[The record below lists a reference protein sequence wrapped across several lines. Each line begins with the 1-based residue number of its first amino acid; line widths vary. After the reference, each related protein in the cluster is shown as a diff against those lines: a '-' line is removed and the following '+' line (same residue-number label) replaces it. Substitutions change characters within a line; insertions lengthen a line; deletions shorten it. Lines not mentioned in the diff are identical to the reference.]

1 MGPLLD
7 TTDIASTAT
16 AGMTC
21 RPPRRKAA
29 LGTYTPRHLSSD
41 RRILRNV
48 GVVDRDCAQNQSG
61 ISHVGDAPQSTS
73 NDTSRR
79 PTNHSAKPSNTSR
92 RADDPPAERASDPLR
107 TKRYPRRFS
116 VDMSTQKPSP
126 TSGRLRSDGEAS
138 EAEKKGRRQS
148 RRLLDTKRDKES
160 NETSRPYANT
170 VNIQLECTAR
180 PSSFAKRGRLVALPT
195 LPCLER
201 EEPFSTSDKVFTPLQ
216 NQIGVVQ
223 PEGWTKVHKT
233 RLVGDAKKYWKKPDI
248 ERSLCVCMQ
257 PAPGSLEPGCD
268 ESCLNRAMDYEC
280 DSNNCGLGDLCTNR
294 EFAGIEQAT
303 SDSSSIGV
311 EIIKTLD
318 RGFGVC
324 ARRPY
329 KPHQIIIE
337 HTGEIITPNEADRR
351 MKEDYKDKAVSCDTG
366 GGSDYRLTSLQNY
379 YQMGFDQGMILDA
392 TKGSVSR
399 FVNHSCEPN
408 CRMLK
413 RFVEGQPR
421 IALFAGDNG
430 ISTGEELTYD
440 YNFK

>member
-1 MGPLLD
+1 MVSLLD
-7 TTDIASTAT
+7 TIDIATTAT

-29 LGTYTPRHLSSD
+29 LGTYTPRHLPSG

-48 GVVDRDCAQNQSG
+48 GVVDKDSAQNQSG
-61 ISHVGDAPQSTS
+61 ISHVDDAPQPTS
-73 NDTSRR
+73 NATSQR
-79 PTNHSAKPSNTSR
+79 PSNHSAKPSNMSG
-92 RADDPPAERASDPLR
+92 RANDLPAERASDPLR
-107 TKRYPRRFS
+107 TKRYPRRS
-116 VDMSTQKPSP
+116 SIDTSTHKPSP

-170 VNIQLECTAR
+170 VNIQLAYTAR
-180 PSSFAKRGRLVALPT
+180 PSSLAKPGHLVAFPT

-201 EEPFSTSDKVFTPLQ
+201 EELFSTSDKILTPLQ
-216 NQIGVVQ
+216 NQIRMVQ

-233 RLVGDAKKYWKKPDI
+233 RLIGDAKKYWKKPNI

-257 PAPGSLEPGCD
+257 PAPGALERGCD

-303 SDSSSIGV
+303 SDPSSIGV

-318 RGFGVC
+318 RGYGVR

-413 RFVEGQPR
+413 RFVEGRPR
-421 IALFAGDNG
+421 VALFAGDNG

-440 YNFK
+440 YNFR